1 MDIINGSIDIL
12 NSMQLTANIE
22 GLDAE
27 CKTLLSNKEILA
39 VILKEMVAEYSGYS
53 REEIIDFIESDSI
66 ETDREVSQERTNSQI
81 EGGSQEF
88 ALLNEKVSRFDI
100 RLKAKNPKLSKENIV
115 IKLHI
120 DVEPQKS
127 YRPGYPVEKRG
138 MYYLARE
145 LSSQLSLIT
154 ENTDY
159 GQLEKCYSIWICL
172 EDVPKNEQNS
182 VSFYEMTNIKN
193 IGGCAIEKE
202 NYDLLTLAIIKLGK
216 KEYNGNKAN
225 EGYDL
230 LRFLNTIMY
239 LHNDRFMDV
248 VSEYIDFSE
257 NEELKQEVKKV
268 MGIGQITFD
277 SGIQTG
283 IRTGIEAFVLDNEE
297 EGIPKEQV
305 IEKL

>member
-1 MDIINGSIDIL
+1 MDIINGSIDTL

-66 ETDREVSQERTNSQI
+66 ETDREVSQGRTNSQI
-81 EGGSQEF
+81 EGSSQEF

-115 IKLHI
+115 IKRHV

-182 VSFYEMTNIKN
+182 VSFYEMTNTIVF
-193 IGGCAIEKE
+193 E
-202 NYDLLTLAIIKLGK
+202 YD
-216 KEYNGNKAN
+216 
-225 EGYDL
+225 
-230 LRFLNTIMY
+230 
-239 LHNDRFMDV
+239 H
-248 VSEYIDFSE
+248 VS
-257 NEELKQEVKKV
+257 V
-268 MGIGQITFD
+268 
-277 SGIQTG
+277 
-283 IRTGIEAFVLDNEE
+283 
-297 EGIPKEQV
+297 
-305 IEKL
+305 